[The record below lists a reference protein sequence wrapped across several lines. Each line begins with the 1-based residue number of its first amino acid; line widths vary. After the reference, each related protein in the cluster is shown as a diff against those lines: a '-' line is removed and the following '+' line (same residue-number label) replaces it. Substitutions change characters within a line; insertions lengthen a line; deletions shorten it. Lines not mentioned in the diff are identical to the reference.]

1 MSDDTDALQREDWTS
16 TVSMAVVIGFMGIL
30 VLFALIAALLPRP
43 SRECPKCGH
52 RVPLT
57 APRCRR
63 CKYQFAPDGSLP
75 RYMR

>member
-1 MSDDTDALQREDWTS
+1 
-16 TVSMAVVIGFMGIL
+16 MGVL
-30 VLFALIAALLPRP
+30 VLFAVIAALLPRP
-43 SRECPKCGH
+43 SRECPRCGR

-63 CKYQFAPDGSLP
+63 CKYQLAPDGSLP

>member
-1 MSDDTDALQREDWTS
+1 LSL
-16 TVSMAVVIGFMGIL
+16 VVVIAFMGVL

-43 SRECPKCGH
+43 SRECPKCGG

-57 APRCRR
+57 APRCKQ
-63 CKYQFAPDGSLP
+63 CSYQFAPDGSQP

>member
-1 MSDDTDALQREDWTS
+1 MSLA
-16 TVSMAVVIGFMGIL
+16 VVVGFMAVL

-43 SRECPKCGH
+43 SRECPKCGR
-52 RVPLT
+52 RVSLT

-63 CKYQFAPDGSLP
+63 CNYQFAPDGSLP

>member
-1 MSDDTDALQREDWTS
+1 MTFAPLIAF
-16 TVSMAVVIGFMGIL
+16 MAIL
-30 VLFALIAALLPRP
+30 VVFALIAALLPRP
-43 SRECPKCGH
+43 SRECPKCER

-63 CKYQFAPDGSLP
+63 CGYQFAPDGSLP

>member
-1 MSDDTDALQREDWTS
+1 MSL
-16 TVSMAVVIGFMGIL
+16 AVVLAFMGVL

-43 SRECPKCGH
+43 SRECPKCGR

-63 CKYQFAPDGSLP
+63 CNYQLAPDGSLP

>member
-1 MSDDTDALQREDWTS
+1 MSFVA
-16 TVSMAVVIGFMGIL
+16 VIVFMAIL
-30 VLFALIAALLPRP
+30 VGFALLAALLPRP

-63 CKYQFAPDGSLP
+63 CKNQFAPDGSLP

>member
-1 MSDDTDALQREDWTS
+1 MSLTIVLAF
-16 TVSMAVVIGFMGIL
+16 MAVL

-43 SRECPKCGH
+43 SRECPKCGR

-57 APRCRR
+57 APRCRQ
-63 CKYQFAPDGSLP
+63 CNYQFAPDGSLP

>member
-1 MSDDTDALQREDWTS
+1 M
-16 TVSMAVVIGFMGIL
+16 SMAVVIGFMGIL